1 MSPAPRP
8 PECLGDFKTLSLP
21 AGTQVFY
28 VGAACEN
35 FYFVLRGTV
44 RVDLLN
50 ADGKSVLLYRI
61 APNETCILTTSC
73 LIADETYCAEAVTE
87 SEVDVIAV
95 PRADFQNL
103 LENSQPFRTLVFQ
116 SFSARLAAMM
126 GKIDEVS
133 FASLDQRLARRLL
146 DLNDG
151 DDPLDITHDQLAK
164 DLGTAREVI
173 SRKLLDW
180 EKQSIIVRGR
190 GSLQITA
197 LTELS
202 ALANL
207 GD

>member
-1 MSPAPRP
+1 MTTPPNP
-8 PECLGDFKTLSLP
+8 PECLGGFKTLTLP
-21 AGTQVFY
+21 VGTPVFH

-50 ADGKSVLLYRI
+50 VDGKSVLLYRI
-61 APNETCILTTSC
+61 EPNDTCILTTSC
-73 LIADETYCAEAVTE
+73 LIADETYCAEAITE

-95 PRADFQNL
+95 PRSDFQNL
-103 LENSQPFRTLVFQ
+103 LENSQPFRALVFQ
-116 SFSARLAAMM
+116 SFSSRLAAMM
-126 GKIDEVS
+126 SKIDEVS

-146 DLNDG
+146 ELYDG
-151 DDPLDITHDQLAK
+151 DDPLEVTHDQLAK

-180 EKQSIIVRGR
+180 EKQNVILRGR
-190 GSLQITA
+190 GSLQISA
-197 LTELS
+197 IAELN